1 MSTMRG
7 TIGEL
12 TGGKSRKKEEEEE
25 EEEKEEEEE
34 NDDGGN
40 SVGVFK
46 VDQSIR
52 AFQKESE

>member
-1 MSTMRG
+1 MRG

-12 TGGKSRKKEEEEE
+12 TGGKSRKKEEEE

>member
-1 MSTMRG
+1 MRG

-12 TGGKSRKKEEEEE
+12 TGGKSRKKEEE

>member
-1 MSTMRG
+1 MRG